1 MSKYYLHSVAAT
13 GDIKDIDKSVADL
26 EGILATGAILTR
38 QRRNLI
44 GFGFN
49 GTRYISLSDYDKRFN
64 NVYKNDPKFFDYT
77 AYCMYSTKALS
88 ILINKRKVKAVKP
101 TLVDPIDNSIISLLR
116 MFGAAHDITSQR
128 MSDLPDEVQVHG
140 NIYEDAFE
148 GITIPIRDIN
158 EAYSVVKV
166 RQVYRKIRELLKRY
180 EYKMSI
186 YDVENLH
193 KEIISEKQIEDIIKR
208 SY

>member
-193 KEIISEKQIEDIIKR
+193 QEIISEKQIEDIIKR